1 MILEFLLNY
10 FLTEFN
16 EGEFKPLYDL
26 LSANNFDIFST
37 LKSAKPQDF
46 APLIKLFMRGKSE
59 NINTPESLSFEGV
72 NPIKNFADEN
82 IISTL
87 NTYFSNSN

>member
-10 FLTEFN
+10 FLTEYKD
-16 EGEFKPLYDL
+16 GEFRPLYDL
-26 LSANNFDIFST
+26 LSANNFDIFSA

-46 APLIKLFMRGKSE
+46 APLVKLFMQGKSE
-59 NINTPESLSFEGV
+59 NINTPESFSFKGV
-72 NPIKNFADEN
+72 NPIKTFADEN

-87 NTYFSNSN
+87 NTFFSNSN